1 MNDKKGKV
9 QPNDSITAMIVTKW
23 RTNIVGL
30 IGGDLFST
38 DDELVLSSVCGSD
51 GGDVSVGISGA
62 IDVNLFLLLPLVLR
76 EDEDSLTAVFNCKVA
91 ILSLILSLNG
101 CDINPNNAEYKN
113 TTTYEVRMAD
123 EHW

>member
-1 MNDKKGKV
+1 MKDKKGKV
-9 QPNDSITAMIVTKW
+9 QPNDSITAMVVTKW

-51 GGDVSVGISGA
+51 GGDVSVGVSGA
-62 IDVNLFLLLPLVLR
+62 IDVNLFLLLPLVVR
-76 EDEDSLTAVFNCKVA
+76 EDEDSLTAVFICTVA
-91 ILSLILSLNG
+91 ILSLNLSLNG